1 MVRATAIV
9 PFPNDRVF
17 LGSAQ
22 ADSTFIKLDSKPI
35 TVLDEL
41 LSLAPIVDFCL
52 FDLDKQGRVS
62 DGRFDPYQL
71 HNLTKMVI

>member
-1 MVRATAIV
+1 M
-9 PFPNDRVF
+9 PLPNDRLF

-22 ADSTFIKLDSKPI
+22 ADSTLIKLDSKPI

-62 DGRFDPYQL
+62 DDGGRFHCYQQ
-71 HNLTKMVI
+71 HNLTKVVI